1 VECTKE
7 LDGVEMPV
15 PKRRLSRARTHARR
29 SQWKAAEVTLV
40 KTVVNGKTVYS
51 LPHRAKVVED
61 SAGNALFMEYK
72 GRKVAD
78 A

>member
-1 VECTKE
+1 
-7 LDGVEMPV
+7 MPV
-15 PKRRLSRARTHARR
+15 PKRRLSRSNTRPSR
-29 SQWKAAEVTLV
+29 SAWKAAPLTLV
-40 KTVVNGKTVYS
+40 KTIENGKTVYS
-51 LPHRAKVVED
+51 LPHRAKLVED

>member
-1 VECTKE
+1 MERPKKF
-7 LDGVEMPV
+7 DGVEMPV

-29 SQWKAAEVTLV
+29 SQWKAAEITLV

-51 LPHRAKVVED
+51 MPHRAKVVED

>member
-1 VECTKE
+1 
-7 LDGVEMPV
+7 MPV
-15 PKRRLSRARTHARR
+15 PKRRQSRANTHARR
-29 SQWKAAEVTLV
+29 SQWKATPVQLV
-40 KTVVNGKTVYS
+40 KTVENGKTVYS

>member
-1 VECTKE
+1 
-7 LDGVEMPV
+7 MPV
-15 PKRRLSRARTHARR
+15 PKRRLSRSNTRHRR
-29 SQWKAAEVTLV
+29 SAWKAASLTLV
-40 KTVVNGKTVYS
+40 KTIENGKTVYS
-51 LPHRAKVVED
+51 LPHRAKLVED

>member
-1 VECTKE
+1 
-7 LDGVEMPV
+7 MPV
-15 PKRRLSRARTHARR
+15 PKRRLSRSNTRHRR
-29 SQWKAAEVTLV
+29 SAWKAAPLTLV
-40 KTVVNGKTVYS
+40 KTIENGKTVYS
-51 LPHRAKVVED
+51 LPRRAQLVED

>member
-1 VECTKE
+1 
-7 LDGVEMPV
+7 MPV
-15 PKRRLSRARTHARR
+15 PKRRLSRSNTRHRR
-29 SQWKAAEVTLV
+29 SAWKAAPLTLV
-40 KTVVNGKTVYS
+40 KTIENGKTVYS

-61 SAGNALFMEYK
+61 SNGTALFMEYK

>member
-1 VECTKE
+1 
-7 LDGVEMPV
+7 
-15 PKRRLSRARTHARR
+15 LSRSNTRHRR
-29 SQWKAAEVTLV
+29 SAWKAAPLTLV
-40 KTVVNGKTVYS
+40 KTVENGKTVYS
-51 LPHRAKVVED
+51 LPHRAKLVED

>member
-1 VECTKE
+1 
-7 LDGVEMPV
+7 MPV
-15 PKRRLSRARTHARR
+15 PKRRLSRSNTRHRR
-29 SQWKAAEVTLV
+29 SAWKALPLTLV
-40 KTVVNGKTVYS
+40 KTVENGKTVYS
-51 LPHRAKVVED
+51 LPHRAKLVED

>member
-1 VECTKE
+1 
-7 LDGVEMPV
+7 MPV

-40 KTVVNGKTVYS
+40 KTIENGTTVYS
-51 LPHRAKVVED
+51 MPPRAQLVSD
-61 SAGNALFMEYK
+61 SPANALFLEYK

>member
-1 VECTKE
+1 MT
-7 LDGVEMPV
+7 V
-15 PKRRLSRARTHARR
+15 PKRRMSRSNTIARR
-29 SQWKAAEVTLV
+29 SQWKAAPITLV

-51 LPHRAKVVED
+51 LPHRAKLVED
-61 SAGNALFMEYK
+61 SNGTALFMEYK

>member
-1 VECTKE
+1 
-7 LDGVEMPV
+7 M
-15 PKRRLSRARTHARR
+15 
-29 SQWKAAEVTLV
+29 TLV

-61 SAGNALFMEYK
+61 STGNALFMEYK

>member
-1 VECTKE
+1 MERPEE

-29 SQWKAAEVTLV
+29 SQWKAAEMTLV

-51 LPHRAKVVED
+51 LPHRAKVVTD
-61 SAGNALFMEYK
+61 SVGTELYMEYK